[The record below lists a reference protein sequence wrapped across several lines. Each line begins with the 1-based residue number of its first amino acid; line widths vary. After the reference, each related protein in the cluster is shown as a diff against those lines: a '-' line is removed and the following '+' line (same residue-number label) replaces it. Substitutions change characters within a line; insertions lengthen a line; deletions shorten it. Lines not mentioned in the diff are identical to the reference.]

1 MFIKMSNSMQKKS
14 AFAVSSQKVRG
25 SRDKVQLWMFLDA
38 VTVAASAALATLYE
52 EHMGPLAGAGA
63 FWHGTLRSMGI
74 LLALLCGFT
83 IVLII
88 TSRRLN
94 LYSPARISNIFH
106 EQRLGLQACL
116 ISGLLLTGALYLVHA
131 KDISRT
137 IVLATIGLVTVA
149 FNLCRLVHRL
159 LLYRNF
165 ERGVGMRNVLIVGT
179 GPEAHALRDDMKN
192 IHHLGYT
199 FKGFIKSP
207 DSSSCLDTESGDVIG
222 TFDTLFQQ
230 ARRLSV
236 DEIFFTTSLER
247 SIVQDVYEQACIDG
261 IDLRLVPEMLDGL
274 TLDSKIDYIGYFPTI
289 PLH

>member
-1 MFIKMSNSMQKKS
+1 MQKVS

-25 SRDKVQLWMFLDA
+25 SRDKVQLWMFMDA
-38 VTVAASAALATLYE
+38 VAVAASAALATLYE
-52 EHMGPLAGAGA
+52 EHMGPLAEA
-63 FWHGTLRSMGI
+63 FRRSTLIPGRSMAM

-83 IVLII
+83 VVLII
-88 TSRRLN
+88 TSQRLN
-94 LYSPARISNIFH
+94 LYSPARINNIFL
-106 EQRLGLQACL
+106 EQRLGLRACL
-116 ISGLLLTGALYLVHA
+116 ISGLLLASALYLGHA
-131 KDISRT
+131 GDISRT
-137 IVLATIGLVTVA
+137 IVLITIGLVTIA
-149 FNLCRLVHRL
+149 FSLLRLVHRF

-192 IHHLGYT
+192 IRHLGYT

-207 DSSSCLDTESGDVIG
+207 DSSSCLEAESGDVVG

-230 ARRLSV
+230 ARKLSV
-236 DEIFFTTSLER
+236 NEIFFTTSLER

>member
-1 MFIKMSNSMQKKS
+1 
-14 AFAVSSQKVRG
+14 
-25 SRDKVQLWMFLDA
+25 MFLDA
-38 VTVAASAALATLYE
+38 ATVAASAALATLYE
-52 EHMGPLAGAGA
+52 EHMGPLAGART
-63 FWHGTLRSMGI
+63 FWHGTLRSMGMP
-74 LLALLCGFT
+74 LALLCGFT

-94 LYSPARISNIFH
+94 LYSPARINNISH
-106 EQRLGLQACL
+106 EQRLSLQACL
-116 ISGLLLTGALYLVHA
+116 TSGLLLTGALYLVHA

-149 FNLCRLVHRL
+149 FSLCRLVRRL

-165 ERGVGMRNVLIVGT
+165 ERGVGRRNVLIVGT

-207 DSSSCLDTESGDVIG
+207 GSSSCLDAESGDVVG

-230 ARRLSV
+230 ARKFSV
-236 DEIFFTTSLER
+236 DEIFFTISLER
-247 SIVQDVYEQACIDG
+247 SIVQDVYEQACIDD
-261 IDLRLVPEMLDGL
+261 IDLRLVPEKLDGL

-289 PLH
+289 PFH

>member
-1 MFIKMSNSMQKKS
+1 
-14 AFAVSSQKVRG
+14 
-25 SRDKVQLWMFLDA
+25 
-38 VTVAASAALATLYE
+38 
-52 EHMGPLAGAGA
+52 
-63 FWHGTLRSMGI
+63 MGI

-149 FNLCRLVHRL
+149 FSLCRLVHRL

-165 ERGVGMRNVLIVGT
+165 ERGVDRRNVLIVGT
-179 GPEAHALRDDMKN
+179 GLEAHALRDDMKN

-207 DSSSCLDTESGDVIG
+207 DSSSCLDAESGDVVG
-222 TFDTLFQQ
+222 SFDTLFQQ

-274 TLDSKIDYIGYFPTI
+274 TLDSKIDYIGYVPTI